1 MNEDFLEILY
11 RGDGSELN
19 FAVFHY
25 EELDQWWVGYFDYEN
40 QGWVEPITGKKL
52 AINISKRKQQ
62 PITSMIKRLFS
73 ILLTDLKTTSNLNK
87 FIFFKYKDISRQRTG
102 TKHLEC
108 DLTEHTFQA
117 KT

>member
-40 QGWVEPITGKKL
+40 QGWVEPITGKHKHEEIARTIL
-52 AINISKRKQQ
+52 KQKIQ
-62 PITSMIKRLFS
+62 ETRHKYFEE
-73 ILLTDLKTTSNLNK
+73 KTTTDYVYDK
-87 FIFFKYKDISRQRTG
+87 TVVFDITNG
-102 TKHLEC
+102 LKNDE
-108 DLTEHTFQA
+108 
-117 KT
+117 